1 MHIFLKEQIIKLEDN
16 IEINQGKEEEKISYS
31 RINLS
36 TNLQLYNNS
45 SKVVIDKLG
54 KNKIKNKREKKNKNI
69 KNLNF
74 RLLGWWRYIPLMWL
88 LPLFYN
94 DKGGRVTIKVLKH

>member
-1 MHIFLKEQIIKLEDN
+1 MKEQIIELKD
-16 IEINQGKEEEKISYS
+16 IKINQDKEEENFLYS

-36 TNLQLYNNS
+36 TNLQLYSNS

-54 KNKIKNKREKKNKNI
+54 KKTKEKNRII

-74 RLLGWWRYIPLMWL
+74 RLFENLDFI
-88 LPLFYN
+88 
-94 DKGGRVTIKVLKH
+94 D